1 MLWKTF
7 DFFDICQRI
16 WQYSI
21 DFKIEIIESTAILT
35 LYNTMIDSIM
45 FPYCYTISVSKRD
58 IYVYLLRALA
68 FDIFHRVI
76 PILLYIY
83 LIIIF
88 IKLQLSRLR
97 LMIKDFGG
105 TMQYN
110 YNYYYFLYIFS
121 KHRICG
127 SLHYWVLDNCD
138 KRKIYKER
146 LK

>member
-1 MLWKTF
+1 
-7 DFFDICQRI
+7 
-16 WQYSI
+16 
-21 DFKIEIIESTAILT
+21 
-35 LYNTMIDSIM
+35 M

-58 IYVYLLRALA
+58 INVYILRALA
-68 FDIFHRVI
+68 FDIRHRVM

-83 LIIIF
+83 LIIMF

-110 YNYYYFLYIFS
+110 YNYNYFLYIFS

-127 SLHYWVLDNCD
+127 SLHYEYIGQL
-138 KRKIYKER
+138 
-146 LK
+146 